1 MDIGQQGEV
10 SIDLSTSTLTD
21 TLLPPC
27 CSGVPLNDGGRRC
40 GGDTAGPISTSTSR
54 SVAFCYQRERRH
66 KWENG
71 IVSRYISISVFMVLA
86 FFVKSCDSLLSTQ
99 TSPNT

>member
-40 GGDTAGPISTSTSR
+40 GGDTAAAGPISTSTSR
-54 SVAFCYQRERRH
+54 SVAFCYQQRERRH

-71 IVSRYISISVFMVLA
+71 IVSRYISISVFMGACFLC
-86 FFVKSCDSLLSTQ
+86 KKL
-99 TSPNT
+99 